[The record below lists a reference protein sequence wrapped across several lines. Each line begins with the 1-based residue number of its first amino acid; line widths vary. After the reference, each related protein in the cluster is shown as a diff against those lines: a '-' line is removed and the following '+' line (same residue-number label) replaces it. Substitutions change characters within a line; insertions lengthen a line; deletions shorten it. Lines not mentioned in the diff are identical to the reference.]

1 MKENDVELIH
11 RILDGDDTAFSDL
24 VEKYQR
30 QVHALAWRKI
40 GDFHFAEEITQ
51 DTFLKAYK
59 KLATLKKPHRFAG
72 WLYVIAT
79 HCCQDWLRKKQIQTE
94 SLEDIDS
101 EKLEPEAYSR
111 YVAEQEA
118 KAITET
124 QRQVVKKLLATL
136 PESERT
142 VITLHYFGE
151 MTCEKMSEFLGVSAN
166 TIKSR
171 LRRARNRLKKEEPMI
186 REAISNFQIS
196 PNLTDNIM
204 KEIARLKPGAPTS
217 GKPLM
222 PWAIAASSAV
232 LIVLMLG
239 IGSQYLARFQQPY
252 SLDTQAEMTVELIDA
267 SVVLNL
273 EVKSDIQNRLG
284 SSNALS
290 ESDNRGEKPDEVIF
304 AAAQVEGEDEV
315 SVPKQQ
321 WIESEPIK
329 GSTVFG
335 LLSAPEGEVYAFEKP
350 SLYKL
355 PADGK
360 GWQYIFDAGTL
371 VTAWMGNSP
380 IAKWK
385 NTLYIIP
392 YNELYASTDDGKTW
406 ELVYSWSEEHRSLID
421 LVLTEQAF
429 YLAFVN
435 GILRSEDKGKTWKAV
450 QDGLI
455 GDIGS
460 IVKIQNT
467 LFAGTDNG
475 LYRLKDDNWQRLEF
489 PVSVGRIHSVAVTKE
504 KLYVVA
510 KMSREVFDPEKASR
524 LERDW
529 RIFRS
534 SNLGNSWTDITPT
547 NAWSVKGSS
556 IFFKLIAAGETLLAM
571 EEGMVRSTDSG
582 NTWMPVQPPESSPST
597 SKNYLAVALSEQIF
611 YVGSRDGL
619 HRSTDGGKSWH
630 AININRG
637 IQGQVDNLI
646 AFRGVDERRNTPTV
660 LYANMGGK
668 IVKTADKGKLWKF
681 VDMEK
686 PKFAP
691 NSAEKPLITQMVEFG
706 GVIYAKGGDSYGD
719 GSGDSSG
726 DGKTRLYQVSPD
738 GHILMQVQDMPIFDA
753 QPLRYH
759 LSGRRSNSFDSPES
773 EKLFIE
779 RLQSSSSGATQF
791 FKQLAKWDPE
801 QPDVYI
807 KLGFHGPFAVSD
819 NAIYME
825 YNFKLFRWKYGD
837 TEWSETGVE
846 ETVDLSMD
854 IAMKDLKLAVSGDTV
869 YVGKRDGTLLQSF
882 DKGNNWKK
890 IPGNLMFPMPVK
902 VFKEIVFAGSTVYV
916 ATDAGVSTSSSGK
929 QWQVVTDSEGTNLI
943 MEKLTVDGTNLYG
956 VTKNIGV
963 YRLESGTWKQ
973 IVSEMPDSVTSLA
986 VDGNT
991 LYVGTQNRGM
1001 LHFNLEK

>member
-1 MKENDVELIH
+1 MKNRDLELIQRVH
-11 RILDGDDTAFSDL
+11 TGDEDAFTEL
-24 VEKYQR
+24 VKKYQKP
-30 QVHALAWRKI
+30 VHALVWRKI
-40 GDFHFAEEITQ
+40 GDFHIAEELTQ
-51 DTFLKAYK
+51 DTFLIAYK
-59 KLATLKKPHRFAG
+59 KLGTLKKPQRFAS

-79 HCCQDWLRKKQIQTE
+79 RRCLAWLRKKRIWMQ
-94 SLEDIDS
+94 SLEGTS
-101 EKLEPEAYSR
+101 SSQYEKATYSQYIVEENER
-111 YVAEQEA
+111 TAVES
-118 KAITET
+118 
-124 QRQVVKKLLATL
+124 QRDVVKKLLAKL

-142 VITLHYFGE
+142 VITMHYFSE
-151 MTCEKMSEFLGVSAN
+151 MSSAEIGAFLGVSAN
-166 TIKSR
+166 TIRSR
-171 LRRARNRLKKEEPMI
+171 LRRAQQRLKQEETMI
-186 REAISNFQIS
+186 REALDHFQIS

-204 KEIARLKPGAPTS
+204 QEIARLKPGASTG
-217 GKPLM
+217 GKPLV
-222 PWAIAASSAV
+222 PWAIAASSVV

-239 IGSQYLARFQQPY
+239 IGSQYLARFQKPY
-252 SLDTQAEMTVELIDA
+252 SLDTQSDMTVELIDA
-267 SVVLNL
+267 PIVLNL
-273 EVKSDIQNRLG
+273 EVKPDIQNRLG

-392 YNELYASTDDGKTW
+392 YNKLYASTDDGKTW

-571 EEGMVRSTDSG
+571 E
-582 NTWMPVQPPESSPST
+582 
-597 SKNYLAVALSEQIF
+597 
-611 YVGSRDGL
+611 
-619 HRSTDGGKSWH
+619 
-630 AININRG
+630 
-637 IQGQVDNLI
+637 
-646 AFRGVDERRNTPTV
+646 
-660 LYANMGGK
+660 
-668 IVKTADKGKLWKF
+668 
-681 VDMEK
+681 
-686 PKFAP
+686 
-691 NSAEKPLITQMVEFG
+691 
-706 GVIYAKGGDSYGD
+706 
-719 GSGDSSG
+719 
-726 DGKTRLYQVSPD
+726 
-738 GHILMQVQDMPIFDA
+738 
-753 QPLRYH
+753 
-759 LSGRRSNSFDSPES
+759 
-773 EKLFIE
+773 
-779 RLQSSSSGATQF
+779 
-791 FKQLAKWDPE
+791 
-801 QPDVYI
+801 
-807 KLGFHGPFAVSD
+807 
-819 NAIYME
+819 
-825 YNFKLFRWKYGD
+825 
-837 TEWSETGVE
+837 
-846 ETVDLSMD
+846 
-854 IAMKDLKLAVSGDTV
+854 
-869 YVGKRDGTLLQSF
+869 
-882 DKGNNWKK
+882 
-890 IPGNLMFPMPVK
+890 
-902 VFKEIVFAGSTVYV
+902 
-916 ATDAGVSTSSSGK
+916 
-929 QWQVVTDSEGTNLI
+929 
-943 MEKLTVDGTNLYG
+943 
-956 VTKNIGV
+956 
-963 YRLESGTWKQ
+963 
-973 IVSEMPDSVTSLA
+973 
-986 VDGNT
+986 
-991 LYVGTQNRGM
+991 
-1001 LHFNLEK
+1001 